1 MGVLKQRALQNIQNP
16 RWLVMKFSAIMDS
29 FMARM
34 KSKLEYFKMFIFQ
47 IYIPVNYLKL
57 IRLNTS
63 DKKKLR
69 NSEESFNFSIHVK
82 VSTLLLMNTGTL

>member
-16 RWLVMKFSAIMDS
+16 RWLVIKFSAIMDS

-63 DKKKLR
+63 DKKSYATQKNHLI
-69 NSEESFNFSIHVK
+69 FPF
-82 VSTLLLMNTGTL
+82 M